1 METVLYIILVLILA
15 LSAYAAIQPKTFRLE
30 RSTTIKA
37 PPEKVFALVNDFRQ
51 WGEWSPWDKM
61 DPNMTRNYG
70 GSPSGVGSTYGWVGN
85 KKVGEGSMEIVGS
98 NPGKAVS
105 LKLDFLK
112 PFEAHNM
119 TDFTFTP
126 EGDGTRVNWA
136 MHGPLGFAQRLMHI
150 FFNMEKMV
158 GPDFERGLASMK
170 QVAER

>member
-1 METVLYIILVLILA
+1 MTTVLYIILALIVA
-15 LSAYAAIQPKTFRLE
+15 LLAYAAMQPKSFRLE
-30 RSTTIKA
+30 RSTLIKA

-51 WGEWSPWDKM
+51 WGEWSPWDKL
-61 DPNMTRNYG
+61 DPTMTRNFG

-98 NPGKAVS
+98 NPGKNVS

-136 MHGPLGFAQRLMHI
+136 MSGPLGFIQRLMHI
-150 FFNMEKMV
+150 FFSMEKMV
-158 GPDFERGLASMK
+158 GPDFEKGLAAMK
-170 QVAER
+170 ASAER